1 MIASLPAVWKKIDVL
16 VNNAGLSAGLEPL
29 HEGNPDDWNQMI
41 DTNIKGLLHISRVV
55 SALMVERRSGHIV
68 HISSIAGRD
77 VYPRGNVYCAT
88 KAAVDALTLG
98 MRMDLL
104 PHGVKV
110 SSIAP
115 GMVET
120 EFSLVRFK
128 GNQERAARV
137 YEHMTPLSAADVAD
151 ALWYVVSRPA
161 HVCVQDMLLMPSAQ
175 ANATQVH
182 RMPSPESPMND
193 SSK

>member
-1 MIASLPAVWKKIDVL
+1 
-16 VNNAGLSAGLEPL
+16 
-29 HEGNPDDWNQMI
+29 
-41 DTNIKGLLHISRVV
+41 
-55 SALMVERRSGHIV
+55 
-68 HISSIAGRD
+68 
-77 VYPRGNVYCAT
+77 
-88 KAAVDALTLG
+88 

-151 ALWYVVSRPA
+151 ACGMW
-161 HVCVQDMLLMPSAQ
+161 
-175 ANATQVH
+175 
-182 RMPSPESPMND
+182 
-193 SSK
+193 